1 MISVLLRIV
10 FLLQGTPEFIRRQ
23 GRVNMT
29 HATVRQLVGAQHPL
43 GRLGQPEDI
52 VNLAIDLASDE
63 SGWVTDDIFP
73 IDGERIAQ

>member
-10 FLLQGTPEFIRRQ
+10 FLLQGTPEFSRPQ

-29 HATVRQLVGAQHPL
+29 HATVRQLVEAQHPL
-43 GRLGQPEDI
+43 GRLGQPEDM
-52 VNLAIDLASDE
+52 VNVAIDLASDE

-73 IDGERIAQ
+73 IDGGRIAQ